1 MGTLDSVHR
10 GTLTHRMDGSVV
22 FEIPQY
28 QSIDERMGRVRSQI
42 SIVWKQL
49 EDHGNKITHIR
60 GDIRLHGGRY
70 ELPRLRGYTGHL
82 SIEDQAEFRA
92 PNLTYIEGDLLALGV
107 QRDSD
112 FERLETVTGNLS
124 MKLTAN
130 PFPSLQ
136 RVVHNLELTLAAR
149 DKSICKMP
157 RLIMI
162 GGAVSGPD
170 IEEEAL
176 ADVHLVMPRLR
187 VVGNQTGDLFDRI
200 DHPELEQLERFG
212 SIVWRSGVSEAFSKW
227 ARHYAEQDRQFVDA
241 MYDADLSAMEPH
253 DQHPAM

>member
-1 MGTLDSVHR
+1 MGKLDSVHR
-10 GTLTHRMDGSVV
+10 GTLTNRMDGSVV

-28 QSIDERMGRVRSQI
+28 LSIDERMGRVRNQI

-49 EDHGNKITHIR
+49 EDHGHKITHIR
-60 GDIRLHGGRY
+60 GDIRLHAGRY
-70 ELPRLRGYTGHL
+70 ELPKLRGYTGHL
-82 SIEDQAEFRA
+82 SIEDQAEFWA
-92 PNLTYIEGDLLALGV
+92 PNLTYIEGDLLTLGV
-107 QRDSD
+107 QSDSD

-136 RVVHNLELTLAAR
+136 RVVGNMELAVPAPN
-149 DKSICKMP
+149 KSICKMP

-162 GGAVSGPD
+162 GGAVSGHD

-187 VVGNQTGDLFDRI
+187 VVGNQTGDLLDRI

-212 SIVWRSGVSEAFSKW
+212 SFVWRSDVSEAFSKW
-227 ARHYAEQDRQFVDA
+227 ARHYAEQDRQFADA
-241 MYDADLSAMEPH
+241 VYDADLSAMEPRDH
-253 DQHPAM
+253 HPTM